1 MGVSERDRERAWKSE
16 EMEPWGAESCGGSSA
31 SKEKEL
37 KWDKAKH
44 RWGTNGFCSLPRD
57 LLLLSTSHHYSSPV
71 SNLFC

>member
-37 KWDKAKH
+37 KWD
-44 RWGTNGFCSLPRD
+44 
-57 LLLLSTSHHYSSPV
+57 
-71 SNLFC
+71 